1 MDFFSYLEDTEQIQ
15 KGKGSQMEK
24 HKLLKTAYLAVL
36 WIVLLAA
43 VLAGATY
50 AWFSF
55 SPATNV
61 TPMGGTISEGD
72 VYLLISNSE
81 SGEFDTQCTLV
92 LDETAEVMSPIST
105 ADMQSFYAAAAQN
118 RKGISILYKDV
129 TEKAGT
135 MAMHGK
141 VYLKSEGAD
150 CDVYFFRS
158 GLGFG
163 DDSQAMAAMR
173 LGMRITTVNE
183 TKELIFSLEELG
195 GFGGKSLQTVP
206 ENGTVVASVDGNGRV
221 SYTSDPA
228 VSIGP
233 YLATDEGPEDEEPGP
248 GETPLCTLEA
258 EEIATVEY
266 WLYLE
271 GCDEHCITEVQSREI
286 DLQLAF
292 AGVELEE

>member
-1 MDFFSYLEDTEQIQ
+1 
-15 KGKGSQMEK
+15 MEK
-24 HKLLKTAYLAVL
+24 RKLLKTAYLAAA
-36 WIVLLAA
+36 WIV
-43 VLAGATY
+43 VLAVVLVGATY

-61 TPMGGTISEGD
+61 TPMSGTISEGD
-72 VYLLISNSE
+72 VNLLISNSE
-81 SGEFDTQCTLV
+81 AGEFDIQCTLV
-92 LDETAEVMSPIST
+92 LEESVEILSPIST
-105 ADMQSFYAAAAQN
+105 ADMQSFYAATAQN

-141 VYLKSEGAD
+141 VYLKSEGSD

-158 GLGFG
+158 GLSFG

-173 LGMRITTVNE
+173 LGMKITTQKE
-183 TKELIFSLEELG
+183 TKELIFLLDDLG
-195 GFGGKSLQTVP
+195 GSGGQSLQTVP
-206 ENGTVVASVDGNGRV
+206 DNGTVVFSVDGSGSA

-228 VSIGP
+228 VAIGP
-233 YLATDEGPEDEEPGP
+233 YLAIDEGLEDDEPQP

-271 GCDEHCITEVQSREI
+271 GCDENCITEVQSKDVE
-286 DLQLAF
+286 LQLAF
-292 AGVELEE
+292 AGVEIEE

>member
-1 MDFFSYLEDTEQIQ
+1 MD
-15 KGKGSQMEK
+15 KR
-24 HKLLKTAYLAVL
+24 KLLKTAYLSGI
-36 WIVLLAA
+36 WIVILAA
-43 VLAGATY
+43 VLVGATY

-55 SPATNV
+55 SPSTNV
-61 TPMGGTISEGD
+61 TPMSGTISEGD

-81 SGEFDTQCTLV
+81 GGEFDTQCALV
-92 LDETAEVMSPIST
+92 LDETVEIMSPIST
-105 ADMQSFYAAAAQN
+105 ADMQSFYAATAQN
-118 RKGISILYKDV
+118 RKGISILYRDV

-135 MAMHGK
+135 MAMHGR
-141 VYLKSEGAD
+141 VYLKSEGGD

-158 GLGFG
+158 GLSFG
-163 DDSQAMAAMR
+163 DDSQAMSAMR
-173 LGMRITTVNE
+173 LGMRISTIKE
-183 TKELIFSLEELG
+183 TKELIFLLDDLG
-195 GFGGKSLQTVP
+195 GSGGQSLQTVP
-206 ENGTVVASVDGNGRV
+206 ENGTVVASVDGNGRA

-258 EEIATVEY
+258 EEIATVDY

-271 GCDEHCITEVQSREI
+271 GCDEHCITEIQSRDI